1 MQRRAIFI
9 ILVPVHACTCP
20 SLDSATRHRQWMQM
34 VAWTRLKRSRM
45 LHKLPSL
52 LSFLFTPLQA
62 TVGLRKAS
70 TAGKNSSV
78 GSARQPSLTQSKE
91 VDLAAISYVRSAPP
105 TIPLVWARS
114 AVTAKVSFRFC
125 SVKSSAPLASNASQ
139 RNERAMWSLELGRW
153 AVLLASTAALPYCQ
167 QLILTNL
174 NWETSAG
181 KFLVQITMKPRLALL
196 FHS

>member
-1 MQRRAIFI
+1 MPRHLPLWTLPHAISNECSPCKWLHGHGSKGRACCTSFQ
-9 ILVPVHACTCP
+9 ACSHFC
-20 SLDSATRHRQWMQM
+20 
-34 VAWTRLKRSRM
+34 
-45 LHKLPSL
+45 LH
-52 LSFLFTPLQA
+52 LSQA

-125 SVKSSAPLASNASQ
+125 SVKSSALASNATLGEMSERFDHWNWVGGSARIDGCTAKLPTTHSGQLKLGSLSQ
-139 RNERAMWSLELGRW
+139 EMPMIDWSL
-153 AVLLASTAALPYCQ
+153 ANLPFGC
-167 QLILTNL
+167 
-174 NWETSAG
+174 
-181 KFLVQITMKPRLALL
+181 R
-196 FHS
+196 

>member
-9 ILVPVHACTCP
+9 ILVPLFMTAPAPLWTALHAIGNECPCKWLHGHGSKGRACCTIP
-20 SLDSATRHRQWMQM
+20 SS
-34 VAWTRLKRSRM
+34 
-45 LHKLPSL
+45 
-52 LSFLFTPLQA
+52 LSFLFTPLQT

-139 RNERAMWSLELGRW
+139 RNERAM
-153 AVLLASTAALPYCQ
+153 
-167 QLILTNL
+167 
-174 NWETSAG
+174 
-181 KFLVQITMKPRLALL
+181 
-196 FHS
+196 

>member
-1 MQRRAIFI
+1 MAKKRIEDAAQSNFHHPCPCSCLHLPLSGQRYTPSAMNANGCMDTAQKVAHVAQFQ
-9 ILVPVHACTCP
+9 ACSHFC
-20 SLDSATRHRQWMQM
+20 
-34 VAWTRLKRSRM
+34 
-45 LHKLPSL
+45 LH
-52 LSFLFTPLQA
+52 LSKA

-139 RNERAMWSLELGRW
+139 RNERAM
-153 AVLLASTAALPYCQ
+153 
-167 QLILTNL
+167 
-174 NWETSAG
+174 
-181 KFLVQITMKPRLALL
+181 
-196 FHS
+196 